1 MQKQCRVFGILRY
14 ILASQSMVIMPVRCD
29 FNGTK
34 ASTDSEERSVSIGSR
49 HLHRS
54 PGQEDTKVVRQGQ
67 MDSYC
72 ERFCETVAM
81 GLPGRV
87 INLDV
92 AGFGHKGGGEKKER
106 ERYETEV
113 ESEVNGYEETAL
125 GVLLPIL
132 SDAVLSVTGPSD
144 QELNPVPQA
153 SGKVSPEI
161 AKQSLPHA
169 KKLKGTVKT
178 SIGGRLNE
186 FGFG

>member
-1 MQKQCRVFGILRY
+1 
-14 ILASQSMVIMPVRCD
+14 MPKYLLCWPGRQHVREKY
-29 FNGTK
+29 FPAKGVRSPKSLGT
-34 ASTDSEERSVSIGSR
+34 AAVGSR

-54 PGQEDTKVVRQGQ
+54 PGQEDKEVVRQGQ
-67 MDSYC
+67 MDSYY

-87 INLDV
+87 IDLDV
-92 AGFGHKGGGEKKER
+92 AGLEHEADEEKEER
-106 ERYETEV
+106 ARYETEV
-113 ESEVNGYEETAL
+113 ESEVNGYEDTAL
-125 GVLLPIL
+125 EVLLPIL

-144 QELNPVPQA
+144 QELNSVPQA
-153 SGKVSPEI
+153 SGNVSLEI

-186 FGFG
+186 FFSLDKDIEDILR